1 MLNYDDSFRS
11 QSNRSGFETR
21 AAPRSRLP
29 PRASQSNRSGFETV
43 LHFLPRGGSDGSQS
57 NRSGFETINIF
68 GCIESIE
75 RSQSNRSGFETHLL
89 CPRRSRLGCLNPTVV
104 VLKQIVDDEVERVFV
119 ESQSNRSGFETCAV
133 VFACNCFHSSQSNRS
148 GFETHKEHEGLQD
161 QSRVSIQP

>member
-1 MLNYDDSFRS
+1 MDCSCLAS

-43 LHFLPRGGSDGSQS
+43 LHFLPQGGSDG
-57 NRSGFETINIF
+57 
-68 GCIESIE
+68 
-75 RSQSNRSGFETHLL
+75 SQSNRSGFETHLL
-89 CPRRSRLGCLNPTVV
+89 CPRRSRLDCLNPTVV